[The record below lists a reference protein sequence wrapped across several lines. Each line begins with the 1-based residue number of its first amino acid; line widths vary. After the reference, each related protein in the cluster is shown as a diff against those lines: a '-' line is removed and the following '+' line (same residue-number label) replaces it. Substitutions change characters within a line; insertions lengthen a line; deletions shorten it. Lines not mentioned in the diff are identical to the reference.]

1 MPNDIPV
8 AKVALNAAKNAGI
21 LAVEI
26 LSVGNKD
33 CQKSILEYRNNLTQ
47 SVQGKMDRMIR
58 NGYKA
63 ILEEKKK
70 DR

>member
-1 MPNDIPV
+1 M
-8 AKVALNAAKNAGI
+8 
-21 LAVEI
+21 
-26 LSVGNKD
+26 
-33 CQKSILEYRNNLTQ
+33 LEYRNNLTQ
-47 SVQGKMDRMIR
+47 SVQGKMDRMAR